1 MHFPQYGGICCS
13 YQQKMDSHMVSM
25 ATTQVDFWNTG
36 KRSNNG
42 HVSVNTYL
50 QKQVAA
56 EFKP

>member
-1 MHFPQYGGICCS
+1 
-13 YQQKMDSHMVSM
+13 MDSHMVSM

-36 KRSNNG
+36 KRSDSG
-42 HVSVNTYL
+42 HVPVHTYL